1 MRKFENW
8 TIAYRRRSGTQ
19 TLPENTES
27 PFTCIPNT
35 WRYWCADPHIL
46 TENGRTYIF
55 AELYDR
61 VLRRGVIG
69 YCEVQE
75 NGVTPWQVALKMPFH
90 LSYPHLFWKDD
101 DIYMIPE
108 SYVADEIA
116 VYKAVSFPDRW
127 ERVTVLKEHFC
138 AVDST
143 VLECDGKA
151 YMMTLQFSGE
161 DEQLVLFSMENEN
174 WKKTGQLAA
183 RNDNQ
188 KRPAGHFF
196 LQNGEWIRPAQDCS
210 ESYGCAL
217 NFYKVTGLDPY
228 TEELMAK
235 IKPDVLHTDLGRT
248 ADGIHTYNRNE
259 QYEVID
265 LKGYETDILFYI
277 MRPVWF
283 LWRRVKR
290 LLRR

>member
-1 MRKFENW
+1 MKKFENW
-8 TIAYRRRSGTQ
+8 TIAYRRRSGNR
-19 TLPENTES
+19 TLPENTDA

-35 WRYWCADPHIL
+35 WRYWCADPHII
-46 TENGRTYIF
+46 TENGKTYIF

-69 YCEVQE
+69 YCELRE
-75 NGVTPWQVALKMPFH
+75 NGVTPWQIALKMPFH
-90 LSYPHLFWKDD
+90 LSYPHLLRKDA

-116 VYKAVSFPDRW
+116 VYKAVSFPDCW
-127 ERVTVLKEHFC
+127 EKRMVLREHFC

-143 VLECDGKA
+143 ILEWDRKA
-151 YMMTLQFSGE
+151 YMLTLKFTGDTE
-161 DEQLVLFSMENEN
+161 RLVLFSMENEG
-174 WKKTGQLAA
+174 WKKDGQTVVE
-183 RNDNQ
+183 NDHQ
-188 KRPAGHFF
+188 KRPGGHFF
-196 LQNGEWIRPAQDCS
+196 FHNGDYIRPAQDCS

-217 NFYKVTGLDPY
+217 NFYKVTSLDPY
-228 TEELMAK
+228 TEELVAK
-235 IKPDVLHTDLGRT
+235 IKPDMLRTDLGRI

-283 LWRRVKR
+283 IWRRIRK
-290 LLRR
+290 LLYR